1 MVSDFNPQNWL
12 TGSMAPWLHVEEGQ
26 GRAEQRSAAQRMAD
40 DADDECEY
48 RNQSTNPSTLPRKS
62 YLTTQAGE
70 SRIGQGSA
78 WQMMQM
84 MQMMNMRTLIDKAI
98 QSTGLPSR
106 AKATTQAGERERE
119 REQMMNVSTESI
131 NASIHP
137 SNGLSPV

>member
-1 MVSDFNPQNWL
+1 MLRKSSAGQDRAGQN
-12 TGSMAPWLHVEEGQ
+12 MADD
-26 GRAEQRSAAQRMAD
+26 AD

-62 YLTTQAGE
+62 YLTTQASK

-84 MQMMNMRTLIDKAI
+84 MQMSTLIDKAI

-106 AKATTQAGERERE
+106 AKATTQAGERESR
-119 REQMMNVSTESI
+119 
-131 NASIHP
+131 
-137 SNGLSPV
+137 